1 MNFLSIHNLS
11 AATSGGFLVVYAA
24 VNVAAIR
31 LRKETGTAPWMPALA
46 FLLCVAALVIMVS
59 EFLSSPADGAFGSR
73 GAGDRGDFGGR
84 RAALPNDPLGKAPNG
99 LASAQALISPAEASL
114 DP

>member
-59 EFLSSPADGAFGSR
+59 EFLSSPATVPSAV
-73 GAGDRGDFGGR
+73 AV
-84 RAALPNDPLGKAPNG
+84 
-99 LASAQALISPAEASL
+99 LAIVVISVVVELLFRMIHWERLRTA
-114 DP
+114 